1 MASNTGNSMDAGLD
15 RVRRMEEKPG
25 KGQSGPFAD
34 IKMGVVGTVKKNPT
48 MGGGINRAPK
58 GQK

>member
-1 MASNTGNSMDAGLD
+1 MDAGLD